1 MLTRVLIVDDE
12 TMTLRNLVAIV
23 EDEASLEVV
32 ATAQNGVDALQQ
44 TRDTRPD
51 VVVMD
56 LYLPGEFDGVEAI
69 RRIHTLLNPPRV
81 IATTSF
87 DLESYT
93 RGALEAGA
101 VGFILKNDAETYLT
115 RAIQAAAEGDP
126 IVSPQTTSRLIK
138 SFLKPTT
145 APEIAQARER
155 IGSLTPRELQ
165 VAHMIGHGKSYKQIA
180 TELHIAADTVKST
193 VTRALQKSGADNGA
207 QLAFFVG
214 QARLDIEGAV

>member
-1 MLTRVLIVDDE
+1 
-12 TMTLRNLVAIV
+12 MTLRNLVAIV

-69 RRIHTLLNPPRV
+69 RRIPRV

-145 APEIAQARER
+145 APEIAQSRER